1 MDRFGWD
8 EATEWDYNQEAYAS
22 SALDPVYESARF
34 CNWCGFS
41 PDLDKD
47 KVKSLSDCCEQASQE
62 VRLFAIRDMD
72 KLESYSNLIP
82 HPMAWSFDGEEIP
95 F

>member
-8 EATEWDYNQEAYAS
+8 EATEWDYNQEAYGP
-22 SALDPVYESARF
+22 SALDPVYESASF
-34 CNWCGFS
+34 CPHCGYS

-47 KVKSLSDCCEQASQE
+47 KAKRLEDCCEEAAKEFS
-62 VRLFAIRDMD
+62 LYAIRDMD
-72 KLESYSNLIP
+72 NLETYCNLIP
-82 HPMAWSFDGEEIP
+82 HPMAWSWNYDCP